1 MHLAINNRLSLF
13 FILLSP
19 YREVTKH
26 MGKGAKKGITCFAHL
41 TFLNITDTL
50 KRTTKQGND

>member
-1 MHLAINNRLSLF
+1 MHLAINNRLFLL

-26 MGKGAKKGITCFAHL
+26 IDKGAKKGITCFAHL
-41 TFLNITDTL
+41 TFLNIADTL
-50 KRTTKQGND
+50 KQTTKQGND